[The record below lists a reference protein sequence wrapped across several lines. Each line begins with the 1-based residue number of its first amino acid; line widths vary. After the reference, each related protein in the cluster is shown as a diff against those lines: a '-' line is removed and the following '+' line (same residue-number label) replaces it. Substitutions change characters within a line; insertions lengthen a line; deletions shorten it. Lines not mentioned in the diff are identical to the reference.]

1 MLSSQSAFFSALPF
15 CVTMDISVF
24 STGISQKMTAVTLCC
39 LMLSISWSTHTSIGF
54 CICVPTA
61 TRLDGGGRRSFCN

>member
-1 MLSSQSAFFSALPF
+1 
-15 CVTMDISVF
+15 
-24 STGISQKMTAVTLCC
+24 MTAVTLCC